1 MAEGKMGIVIVNYN
15 GANYQNDALRS
26 IYASSYTNFEVII
39 VDSASKDNSVELARK
54 EYPQIHFLLQS
65 ENVGVAKGNN
75 IGIRYALDV
84 LGVDYV
90 LLINN
95 DIELDKNTLQRLM
108 EKADE
113 IFPDSSKMKKQMG
126 YANSKTIPFV
136 ALVGENEMNE
146 GKVTLKNM
154 ETGEQKLVSPE
165 QLISELS

>member
-90 LLINN
+90 LLI
-95 DIELDKNTLQRLM
+95 L
-108 EKADE
+108 
-113 IFPDSSKMKKQMG
+113 S
-126 YANSKTIPFV
+126 
-136 ALVGENEMNE
+136 
-146 GKVTLKNM
+146 
-154 ETGEQKLVSPE
+154 
-165 QLISELS
+165 LIHI